1 MKRFILFITT
11 ALIPFTGIYA
21 QKHGIN
27 EQYMDKKVRPQDDFY
42 NYVNGNWM
50 KNTQIPSDR
59 SRWGSFDQLREF
71 TDSISLTIL
80 KKSINQ
86 KYLKG
91 SEQQKIKDL
100 YNSFMNMDA
109 RNKQG
114 ITPIYPYLTKV
125 DQVKN
130 ISDLQ
135 KLLIEFTPL
144 GMNPFYEYSVQ
155 SDLNNSN
162 KNAVYLNDVT
172 LGLGRDYYQKN
183 DEKSKKTL
191 QDYTNYLSKLFKV
204 IGYKQP
210 DKTASDIVAF
220 EKQLASNLLTVEQ
233 IRNAQLQNNPYSF
246 TSLSNLSK
254 NINLTDYFLKLGVQ
268 VDTVIIPEKKYFE
281 NLDKNLTAQNISL
294 LKDYIKIS
302 IVRNAANS
310 LTKELDDIHFDF
322 YGKTLSGQLEQRSM
336 EKRALTSINSLVGEA
351 FGKLYVA
358 EVFPEEAKRNA
369 KELIEY
375 LKKSFAIHINNL
387 KWMSQPTKQKALDKL
402 SKFMVKIGYPDKWKD
417 YSNLEIKSIEEGGSY
432 FQNQLNAV
440 VFNYQRNKNKI
451 DKPVDKT
458 EWLMSPQTVNAYYNP
473 SYNEIVFPAAIL
485 QPPFYDY
492 TADAAVNFGGIGAV
506 IGHEISHGFDDSGS
520 QFDGDGNLKDWWT
533 PMDKEKFEAATQAL
547 EKQFNTYE
555 PVLGL
560 HINGKLT
567 LGENIADL
575 GGVAIAYD
583 ALQLYLKDKGN
594 PGKIDNY
601 TPEQRYFLSWA
612 TIWRTKN
619 KDEALINQIKTDPH
633 APGYYRAMAPL
644 ENVEGFYKAFNV
656 QKGDKMFKPKKERI
670 IIW

>member
-336 EKRALTSINSLVGEA
+336 EKRALTSINSLIGEA

>member
-294 LKDYIKIS
+294 LKDYIKTS

>member
-1 MKRFILFITT
+1 MRKFILFIATV
-11 ALIPFTGIYA
+11 LIPFIGIYA
-21 QKHGIN
+21 QKRAIN
-27 EQYMDKKVRPQDDFY
+27 EEYMDKNVRPQDDFY

-50 KNTQIPSDR
+50 RTTQIPPDR

-71 TDSISLTIL
+71 TDSVSLTIL

-86 KYLKG
+86 NYLKG
-91 SEQQKIKDL
+91 SERQKIKDL
-100 YNSFMNMDA
+100 FTSFMDMDT

-114 ITPIYPYLTKV
+114 IAPIHPYLKKV

-130 ISDLQ
+130 LSDLQ
-135 KLLIEFTPL
+135 NLLIEFTPL
-144 GMNPFYEYSVQ
+144 GMNPFYKYSVQ
-155 SDLNNSN
+155 SALNNSN
-162 KNAVYLNDVT
+162 KNAVYLDDVT

-183 DEKSKKTL
+183 DEKSNKAL
-191 QDYTNYLSKLFKV
+191 QDYTIYLSKLLKI
-204 IGYKQP
+204 IGYNQP
-210 DKTASDIVAF
+210 HETASKIVAF
-220 EKQLASNLLTVEQ
+220 EKQLALNLLTVEQ
-233 IRNAQLQNNPYSF
+233 IRNVQLQNNPYSF
-246 TSLSNLSK
+246 TSLSKLSK
-254 NINLTDYFLKLGVQ
+254 NINLTDYLLKLGVV
-268 VDTVIIPEKKYFE
+268 VDTVIVPEKKYFE
-281 NLDKNLTAQNISL
+281 NLDENLNAHTISL
-294 LKDYIKIS
+294 VKDYIKIS
-302 IVRNAANS
+302 IVRSAANS
-310 LTKELDDIHFDF
+310 LTKELDDINFDF
-322 YGKTLSGQLEQRSM
+322 YGKTLSGQLEQRSL

-387 KWMSQPTKQKALDKL
+387 TWMSQPTKQKALDKL
-402 SKFMVKIGYPDKWKD
+402 SKFTVKIGYPDKWKD
-417 YSNLEIKSIEEGGSY
+417 YSHLEIKSIKEGGSY
-432 FQNQLNAV
+432 FQNQLNV
-440 VFNYQRNKNKI
+440 IVFNYQRNKNKI
-451 DKPVDKT
+451 GKPVDKT

-533 PMDKEKFEAATQAL
+533 PMDKEKFETATQAL
-547 EKQFNTYE
+547 EKQFNAYE
-555 PVLGL
+555 PIPGL

-594 PGKIDNY
+594 PGKISNY

-619 KDEALINQIKTDPH
+619 KEEALVNQIKTDPH
-633 APGYYRAMAPL
+633 APGYYRAIAPL
-644 ENVEGFYKAFNV
+644 ENIEGFYKAFNI

>member
-417 YSNLEIKSIEEGGSY
+417 YSNLEIKSIEDGGSY

-547 EKQFNTYE
+547 EKQFNAYE